1 MGGGLRGAVGPQWV
15 PASALQ
21 RARSRSVR
29 GGWGSDPIAGLGGGR
44 VPLWPRGPR
53 SPCTQPDPPA
63 QGSDPRQG
71 ADPVLRGGGC
81 EDGVGMDRIGTDRIH
96 LQGPGPVRGGSGSHP
111 VCIWGVWIPLRGGG
125 GDSPARSWIPLQKL
139 RPSRCRAGSRRRA
152 VGSDVCVAV
161 CDPHICFLGGCL
173 DPCGQPDSFARGW
186 MALQGLGPTAQRGCI
201 PLQGRGW
208 IPLHI
213 WGGGRGRI
221 SSCVWGVGSHYMRV
235 WGGWIPLYVCMR
247 GLHPIM
253 CMVEQDLVCCSVPC
267 RLCVPT
273 GRAGLPP
280 LPRMESCGGR
290 VAPGGVTEPCCH
302 PYGCG
307 GNLCE

>member
-1 MGGGLRGAVGPQWV
+1 MGPRVRAAARSVPFCARWVGVGSHCGALGGGASHCGRGVRDR
-15 PASALQ
+15 
-21 RARSRSVR
+21 RARSRTPPRRARTRVR
-29 GGWGSDPIAGLGGGR
+29 ERIPFCGAGAARMAWGWTASERTASTCRDRVQSGGGLGPTLCVYGVSGSRYGAGGAIPRHAAGSPCRSCDPPVAGLGPGAGR
-44 VPLWPRGPR
+44 W
-53 SPCTQPDPPA
+53 DPMCVWRCVIPTFVFW
-63 QGSDPRQG
+63 G
-71 ADPVLRGGGC
+71 
-81 EDGVGMDRIGTDRIH
+81 
-96 LQGPGPVRGGSGSHP
+96 
-111 VCIWGVWIPLRGGG
+111 GVWT
-125 GDSPARSWIPLQKL
+125 
-139 RPSRCRAGSRRRA
+139 
-152 VGSDVCVAV
+152 
-161 CDPHICFLGGCL
+161 
-173 DPCGQPDSFARGW
+173 PCGQPDSFARGW

-201 PLQGRGW
+201 SLQGRGW